1 MQCIHF
7 LIIMILYI
15 FIIFIIY
22 DIIYIYLYIYLYIFK
37 YNATVFNIILC
48 HTYNIICYI
57 SIYYVLNKCIKFYK
71 YVLYI

>member
-22 DIIYIYLYIYLYIFK
+22 DIIYIYLYIFK
-37 YNATVFNIILC
+37 YNATVFNIILY